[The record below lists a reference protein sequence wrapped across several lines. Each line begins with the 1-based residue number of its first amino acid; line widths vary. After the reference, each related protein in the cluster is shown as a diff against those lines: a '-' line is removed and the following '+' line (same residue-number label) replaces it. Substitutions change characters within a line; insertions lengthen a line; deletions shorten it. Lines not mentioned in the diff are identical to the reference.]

1 MKKILTL
8 TIVFLSAVTLM
19 NAQNPVSIGIRAGV
33 NFQNINGKES
43 NGSKLQNGLTTGFN
57 AGVTADIPI
66 GVDFYLQ
73 PGILYSLK
81 GAKLKNY
88 EYMGQRFNGDLKLSY
103 VEIPVSLLYKPVL
116 GKGKLLVGFGPYVAF
131 GIGGKAD
138 LTNPSRKYDVKYKKD
153 VTSSDLAT
161 TPFYYKP
168 LDAGANIFAG
178 YQFNNKFSV
187 QLNSQLGLI
196 KLNSTINGVEQG
208 DAAHKNTGFGVSLGY
223 RLK

>member
-8 TIVFLSAVTLM
+8 SIVLLVAVTLV
-19 NAQNPVSIGIRAGV
+19 NAQNPVSFGIRAGV
-33 NFQNINGKES
+33 NFQNINGKEN
-43 NGSKLQNGLTTGFN
+43 NGSKLKNGLTPGFN
-57 AGVTADIPI
+57 AGLTADIPI

-88 EYMGQRFNGDLKLSY
+88 EYMGQRFNGVLKLSY
-103 VEIPVSLLYKPVL
+103 VEIPISLLYKPVL
-116 GKGKLLVGFGPYVAF
+116 GKGKLLLGFGPYAAF
-131 GIGGKAD
+131 GIGGRAD
-138 LTNPSRKYDVKYKKD
+138 LTNPSRNYNVKYKKD
-153 VTSSDLAT
+153 VNGSDIAT
-161 TPFYYKP
+161 TPFYYNP
-168 LDAGANIFAG
+168 IDAGANIFAG

-187 QLNSQLGLI
+187 QLNSQLGLVKI
-196 KLNSTINGVEQG
+196 NSTINGVDQG

>member
-8 TIVFLSAVTLM
+8 SIAFLFGIIMV
-19 NAQNPVSIGIRAGV
+19 NAQNPVSFGIRAGI

-88 EYMGQRFNGDLKLSY
+88 EYWGTRFNGDLKLSY
-103 VEIPVSLLYKPVL
+103 IEIPLNLLYKPVL

-138 LTNPSRKYDVKYKKD
+138 LTNSSKKYDVKFKKD
-153 VTSSDLAT
+153 VSLSDLAT

-168 LDAGANIFAG
+168 LDAGANIFVG
-178 YQFNNKFSV
+178 YQFNKKFSV
-187 QLNSQLGLI
+187 QLNSQLGLL
-196 KLNSTINGVEQG
+196 KLNSTIDGAEQG
-208 DAAHKNTGFGVSLGY
+208 DAAHKNTGFGVSMGY